1 MRRLTRLANKY
12 KTDKGDDYWYAH
24 GFTDF
29 YEHFFEK
36 FNNPTIL
43 EIGTAEGGSAKMLND
58 FFDGECTI
66 YTLDIDENCREK
78 VAGYDN
84 IKFFNVDCSDEY
96 ALQKFLNEDAN
107 GVEYD
112 IIIDDGSHGW
122 NQQMLCFYFLS
133 KKLKKDGIYII
144 EDLHTSYAAVG
155 DKNYN
160 NSPLYYLNFFEG
172 GLTLY
177 PEEAKELSGTVKDVF
192 IFNRYNEKNPD
203 FYNNRSVTAVITLRD
218 RWA

>member
-1 MRRLTRLANKY
+1 MRRLTKLANKY
-12 KTDKGDDYWYAH
+12 KTDKGDDYWYSH

-78 VAGYDN
+78 VDGYDN
-84 IKFFNVDCSDEY
+84 IKFFNVDCSNEPEILKFFDE
-96 ALQKFLNEDAN
+96 NAN
-107 GVEYD
+107 GVEFD
-112 IIIDDGSHGW
+112 IIIDDGSHLW
-122 NQQMLCFYFLS
+122 DHQMLDFYLFS
-133 KKLKKDGIYII
+133 KKLKKGGIYII

-160 NSPLYYLNFFEG
+160 NSPLYFLNFFEG

-177 PEEAKELSGTVKDVF
+177 PDEKKELVERMKDIL
-192 IFNRYNEKNPD
+192 IFNRYNEKNLD
-203 FYNNRSVTAVITLRD
+203 FFNNRSVTAIVTFKG
-218 RWA
+218 